1 MTTLAEAPAISI
13 PSRSKLSWAVRDGL
27 AVTWRNLLHYVRVPQ
42 LIFFSSIQPI
52 LFVLLFRYV
61 FGGAIQVPGLDYVNY
76 MMPGIFAQTVV
87 FGAAATGVGLAEDI
101 HRGVVNRFRALPMAR
116 SAVLVGR
123 TTADSVR
130 NLLVVIVMF
139 TVGVLVGFRPST
151 GVLGVIAGIALML
164 FFAYALAW
172 GMALIG
178 LNAPNSETAQVMIF
192 PLLMPLTFASS
203 AFVPVDSMPSWLQV
217 FTRNQPVSKVID
229 AVRALMLGGPTARPV
244 LQALVWIVGLL
255 AVLAPLAVMRYRKA
269 T

>member
-1 MTTLAEAPAISI
+1 MTTVAEAPSLTI
-13 PSRSKLSWAVRDGL
+13 PGRSRLSWAIRDGL

-101 HRGVVNRFRALPMAR
+101 HRGVVNRFRTLPMAR

-139 TVGVLVGFRPST
+139 IVGVLVGFRPAT
-151 GVLGVIAGIALML
+151 GVFGVMAGIGLML
-164 FFAYALAW
+164 LFSYALAW
-172 GMALIG
+172 GMALLG
-178 LNAPNSETAQVMIF
+178 LNAPNGETAQVMIF

-203 AFVPVDSMPSWLQV
+203 AFVPVDSMPTWLQV

-244 LQALVWIVGLL
+244 LQALAWIVLLL

>member
-1 MTTLAEAPAISI
+1 MTVISKTRPPAI
-13 PSRSKLSWAVRDGL
+13 PRLRRLRWEVADGL
-27 AVTWRNLLHYVRVPQ
+27 AVTRRNLLHYVRVPQ
-42 LIFFSSIQPI
+42 LIFFSSIQPV

-61 FGGAIQVPGLDYVNY
+61 FGGAIRVPNLDYVNY

-101 HRGVVNRFRALPMAR
+101 QRGVVTRFRSLPMAR

-130 NLLVVIVMF
+130 NLLVIILMMAIGF
-139 TVGVLVGFRPST
+139 LVGFRPST
-151 GVLGVIAGIALML
+151 GALAVMAGVGLMML
-164 FFAYALAW
+164 FSYALAW
-172 GMALIG
+172 GMAVIG
-178 LNAPNSETAQVMIF
+178 LNAPNGETAQVMIF

-203 AFVPVDSMPSWLQV
+203 AFVPVQSMPDWLQV

-244 LQALVWIVGLL
+244 IHALAWIAVLL
-255 AVLAPLAVMRYRKA
+255 VVLAPLAVWRYRR

>member
-1 MTTLAEAPAISI
+1 MTAIAESASLVI
-13 PSRSKLSWAVRDGL
+13 PGRSRLRWAVSDGL

-130 NLLVVIVMF
+130 NLLVVILMMA
-139 TVGVLVGFRPST
+139 VGFLVGFRPT
-151 GVLGVIAGIALML
+151 NGVLGVMAGIGLMML
-164 FFAYALAW
+164 FAYAVAW
-172 GMALIG
+172 GMAVIG
-178 LNAPNSETAQVMIF
+178 LNAPNGETAQVMIF

-203 AFVPVDSMPSWLQV
+203 AFVPVESMPSWLRV
-217 FTRNQPVSKVID
+217 FTENQPVSKVID

-244 LQALVWIVGLL
+244 LQALAWIVGLL
-255 AVLAPLAVMRYRKA
+255 AVLAPLAVWRYRRA